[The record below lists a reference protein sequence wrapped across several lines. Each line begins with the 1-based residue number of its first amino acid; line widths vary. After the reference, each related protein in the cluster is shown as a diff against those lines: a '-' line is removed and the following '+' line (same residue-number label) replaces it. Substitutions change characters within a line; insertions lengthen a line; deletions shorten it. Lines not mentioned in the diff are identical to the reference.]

1 MSTFSFLWGSLA
13 DPQRLYFLLL
23 PLAAVLLG
31 LFWWKEKNAQRR
43 LRLGSYGG
51 FLEKQSQRTRRHHW
65 LLFSGLVL
73 ATVLI
78 GLAAARPL
86 HIKSWAKRYSEGIDI
101 LICLDLSE
109 SMEATDLVP
118 TRLVAAKSVIR
129 EFIEKRKDD
138 RIGIVTF
145 GGEAVTRAPLTK
157 DHDFLLAQVEALQLR
172 ELKQGT
178 AIGNGLA
185 NSIGRLRH
193 SESKSKVI
201 VLLTDGDNNVGAVNP
216 ITAANLARQEGIK
229 IYAIGMGKEDRVVV
243 PIYAYDMYGKKTQ
256 LVAQVPSYINPELLR
271 KIADL
276 TGGLAYMAR
285 DTTALSQILQAI
297 DRFERTKV
305 RLRPMQKKEELF
317 IYPTALAL
325 LLLVVL
331 YLLLDTRFRRIN
343 LKKVPNVKAKKED
356 AHAAA
361 V

>member
-1 MSTFSFLWGSLA
+1 MTHWLGSLA
-13 DPQRLYFLLL
+13 QPHWLYFLLV
-23 PLAAVLLG
+23 PLAAALAA
-31 LFWWKEKNAQRR
+31 LFWPRKRGHRQS
-43 LRLGSYGG
+43 LRLGSYGEI
-51 FLEKQSQRTRRHHW
+51 LKKQIARTRWQHRALFALFCLAI
-65 LLFSGLVL
+65 LLLG
-73 ATVLI
+73 I
-78 GLAAARPL
+78 AAARPL
-86 HIKSWAKRYSEGIDI
+86 NIRSWAKRYTEGIDI

-118 TRLVAAKSVIR
+118 TRLIAAKSVIR

-145 GGEAVTRAPLTK
+145 GGEAVTRAPLTR
-157 DHDFLLAQVEALQLR
+157 DHDFLLSQVDNLQLR

-216 ITAANLARQEGIK
+216 ITAANLAKQEGIK

-243 PIYAYDMYGKKTQ
+243 PIYSYDIYGKKTQ

-271 KIADL
+271 RIAEL

-285 DTTALSQILQAI
+285 DTMALSQILQAI

-317 IYPTALAL
+317 VYPTAAALL
-325 LLLVVL
+325 LLLVV
-331 YLLLDTRFRRIN
+331 YLLLETRFRRV
-343 LKKVPNVKAKKED
+343 KVR
-356 AHAAA
+356 AAA

>member
-1 MSTFSFLWGSLA
+1 MNPLSFFSSLA
-13 DPQRLYFLLL
+13 EPQRLYFLLL
-23 PLAAVLLG
+23 PAAALLLA
-31 LFWWKEKNAQRR
+31 LFWWKERGTQRR
-43 LRLGSYGG
+43 LRLGSYGT
-51 FLEKQSQRTRRHHW
+51 FLEEQNRRTRRHHFV
-65 LLFSGLVL
+65 LLSLLVL
-73 ATVLI
+73 ATLLI
-78 GLAAARPL
+78 GIAAARPL
-86 HIKSWAKRYSEGIDI
+86 HIRSWAKRYSEGIDI

-285 DTTALSQILQAI
+285 DTMALSQVLQAI

-305 RLRPMQKKEELF
+305 RLKPMQKKEELF
-317 IYPTALAL
+317 IYPTAAAL
-325 LLLVVL
+325 LILIAI

-343 LKKVPNVKAKKED
+343 LKKVVPTAKGKEGAD
-356 AHAAA
+356 AVA

>member
-1 MSTFSFLWGSLA
+1 MSHLIGSLA
-13 DPQRLYFLLL
+13 QPSWLYFLLV
-23 PLAAVLLG
+23 PLAAILAV
-31 LFWWKEKNAQRR
+31 LFWPRKRSAQRR
-43 LRLGSYGG
+43 LRLGGYGEI
-51 FLEKQSQRTRRHHW
+51 LRKQIARTRWQHRI
-65 LLFSGLVL
+65 LFGLFCL
-73 ATVLI
+73 SILLI
-78 GLAAARPL
+78 GIAAARPL
-86 HIKSWAKRYSEGIDI
+86 NIRSWAKRYSEGIDI

-118 TRLVAAKSVIR
+118 TRLIAAKSVIR
-129 EFIEKRKDD
+129 EFIEKRKED

-145 GGEAVTRAPLTK
+145 GGEAVTRAPLTR
-157 DHDFLLAQVEALQLR
+157 DHDFLLNQVENLQLR

-216 ITAANLARQEGIK
+216 ITAANLAKQEGIK

-243 PIYAYDMYGKKTQ
+243 PIYSYDIYGKKTQ

-271 KIADL
+271 RIAEL

-285 DTTALSQILQAI
+285 DTMALSQILTAI

-317 IYPTALAL
+317 VYPTAAAL
-325 LLLVVL
+325 LLLVLV
-331 YLLLDTRFRRIN
+331 YLLLETRFRR
-343 LKKVPNVKAKKED
+343 VRMR
-356 AHAAA
+356 AAA